1 VCIDF
6 ICVHA
11 FELPS
16 LTFLFFPLQSNRE
29 FFATRSD
36 VTNLSLSLP
45 PFQKMTRELFSR
57 HAILSGI
64 QVDSEIS
71 LAAVKG
77 KRLVFLFHN
86 FATQAATSKRISDA
100 LAARSAS
107 SSSRVP
113 KKPRKPHHTSSTSR
127 CPVAPNAGI
136 GTDPP
141 APGRG
146 GISRAS
152 PAVAP
157 AVAGRAGGAEAK
169 PGIGATL
176 ALRYSMRTG

>member
-86 FATQAATSKRISDA
+86 FATQAGGKKMMKDGMLCGVGDNASHILNLS
-100 LAARSAS
+100 LSRSPQ
-107 SSSRVP
+107 RRHRYGP
-113 KKPRKPHHTSSTSR
+113 T
-127 CPVAPNAGI
+127 
-136 GTDPP
+136 GTRQ
-141 APGRG
+141 GRH
-146 GISRAS
+146 
-152 PAVAP
+152 
-157 AVAGRAGGAEAK
+157 
-169 PGIGATL
+169 L
-176 ALRYSMRTG
+176 